1 MRFKIFYILFIAF
14 VSFAGFA
21 QNDIEFTATVSKNK
35 LGVHQKFKIE
45 YTINKQ
51 GADHFELPDFQNF
64 EVLAGPSSSINQSW
78 INGKVSYHQSYI
90 FILKPKKIGV
100 FNLPMAS
107 IEYRG
112 RRKRS
117 NIVTMTVLSQDE
129 IPKDPNDPYFIASE
143 NVHLVAEISN
153 EKPYVGEG
161 IYVVYKLYFS
171 EKIGFSDWRI
181 NGIPQYNGFWNQ
193 DIEVK
198 KAKVQNT
205 TFKGEKYRYI
215 ILKRALLIPQKSGEL
230 PIDPITMDIAVNV
243 PTGRG
248 DFFGNAISRRVNY
261 STTSG
266 KRKVRVKGLPL
277 ENKPSGFNGAVGD
290 FDFMITAT
298 RDILRA
304 NETTQVNVK
313 VSGKGNLKLFELPKI
328 ETPKELEVYTPEHSE
343 KVKTTLRGLTGSISD
358 SYTIVPEFKGKYKIQ
373 EVSFSYFSLKEKSY
387 KTITTEPLFI
397 DVTDGKAIAG
407 TVVAGENTIIKQTVV
422 ATDTDF
428 RYIHHKTT
436 FSIKEPKQFFKS
448 NLFYILLFL
457 PFLAIPIGIFV
468 GNKKT
473 KRAGD
478 ITGNRLRRAN
488 KLARKYLSR
497 AKKNLGKKETFY
509 VSLEKA
515 LHNYLKAT
523 LNIETSDISKENI
536 AAILTTRNVDSET
549 VSDFITVLNDC
560 DFARYTPTTDTM
572 MREEYEKAKRVI
584 AKIDK
589 QI

>member
-1 MRFKIFYILFIAF
+1 MRFNIFHILFIAF

-21 QNDIEFTATVSKNK
+21 QNDIEFTAAVSKNK

-51 GADHFELPDFQNF
+51 GADHFELPEFQNF
-64 EVLAGPSSSINQSW
+64 EVVAGPSSSINQSW
-78 INGKVSYHQSYI
+78 INGKVSYHQSYV
-90 FILKPKKIGV
+90 FILKPKRVGV

-112 RRKRS
+112 RRKHS
-117 NIVTMTVLSQDE
+117 NIVTITVLSQDE

-171 EKIGFSDWRI
+171 DKVGFSDSRI
-181 NGIPQYNGFWNQ
+181 NGIPQYSGFWNQ

-198 KAKVQNT
+198 RNEVKNA

-230 PIDPITMDIAVNV
+230 AIDPISMDIVVNI

-248 DFFGNAISRRVNY
+248 DFFGNAITRRVNY

-266 KRKVRVKGLPL
+266 KRKVKVKRLPL
-277 ENKPSGFNGAVGD
+277 ENKPFGFNGAVGD

-298 RDILRA
+298 RDVLRA
-304 NETTQVNVK
+304 NEATQVNVK

-358 SYTIVPEFKGKYKIQ
+358 SYTIVPEFKGKYKIPG
-373 EVSFSYFSLKEKSY
+373 VSFSYFSLKEKAY
-387 KTITTEPLFI
+387 KTITTDPLII
-397 DVTDGKAIAG
+397 DVTEGKAIAG
-407 TVVAGENTIIKQTVV
+407 KVISGENTILKQTVLS
-422 ATDTDF
+422 TDADF
-428 RYIHHKTT
+428 RYIHHRTT
-436 FSIKEPKQFFKS
+436 FRVKEPEQFFKS
-448 NLFYILLFL
+448 NLFYILLLL
-457 PFLAIPIGIFV
+457 PLLAIPIGIFV
-468 GNKKT
+468 GNKRA

-478 ITGNRLRRAN
+478 IVGNKLRRAN
-488 KLARKYLSR
+488 KLARKYLSK
-497 AKKNLGKKETFY
+497 AKKNLGKKEAFY
-509 VSLEKA
+509 ISLEKA

-523 LNIETSDISKENI
+523 LQIETSEISKENI
-536 AAILTTRNVDSET
+536 VEILQKRNVDSEIIT
-549 VSDFITVLNDC
+549 DFISVLDDC
-560 DFARYTPTTDTM
+560 DFARYTPVTDTM
-572 MREEYEKAKRVI
+572 MREEYEKAKMVI